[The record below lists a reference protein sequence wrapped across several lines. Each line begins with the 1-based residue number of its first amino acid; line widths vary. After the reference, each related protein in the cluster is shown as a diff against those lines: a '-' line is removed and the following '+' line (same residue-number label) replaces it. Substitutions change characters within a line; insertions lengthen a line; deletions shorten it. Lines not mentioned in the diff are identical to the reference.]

1 MPLTA
6 RQKQSLQR
14 KDRTFRVLKMLAEG
28 MTQTKV
34 GETLGF
40 SRQYVGRLVE
50 KFQWRLTAKQR
61 ALMEKHGNPAEFAV
75 SCYKAVPGMV
85 SMEEARIA
93 IDKYSQEWEE
103 AGK

>member
-1 MPLTA
+1 MTT
-6 RQKQSLQR
+6 QQR
-14 KDRTFRVLKMLAEG
+14 KDRTDLVLKMLAEG
-28 MTQTKV
+28 MTKTKI

-61 ALMEKHGNPAEFAV
+61 ALMKKHGNPAEFAV

-85 SMEEARIA
+85 SMDIARDTIEN
-93 IDKYSQEWEE
+93 YNREWEE

>member
-1 MPLTA
+1 MPLTP

-14 KDRTFRVLKMLAEG
+14 KDRTDLVLKMLAEG
-28 MTQTKV
+28 MTKTKI

-61 ALMEKHGNPAEFAV
+61 ALMKKRGNPAEFAV
-75 SCYKAVPGMV
+75 SCRRAGMCMNELAV
-85 SMEEARIA
+85 SIQDYNR
-93 IDKYSQEWEE
+93 QWEE

>member
-1 MPLTA
+1 MPLTP

-14 KDRTFRVLKMLAEG
+14 KDRTDLVLKMLAEG

-50 KFQWRLTAKQR
+50 KFQWGLTAKQR
-61 ALMEKHGNPAEFAV
+61 ALMKKHGNPAEFAV
-75 SCYKAVPGMV
+75 SCCKAGMCMNELAV
-85 SMEEARIA
+85 SIQDYNR
-93 IDKYSQEWEE
+93 QWEE